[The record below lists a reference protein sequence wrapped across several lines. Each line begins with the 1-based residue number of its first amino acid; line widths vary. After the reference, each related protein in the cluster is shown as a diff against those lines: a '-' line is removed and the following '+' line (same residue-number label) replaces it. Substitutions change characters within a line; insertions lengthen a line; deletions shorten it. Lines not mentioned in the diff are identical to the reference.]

1 MRAGEMPS
9 AAAAA
14 WSDVV
19 LNGAGGRWVRLLR
32 STSLTRPSLAPS
44 TWAKAERAAC
54 SSQKRAVACV
64 TRNGPAGSP
73 GFSACPWMTQ

>member
-19 LNGAGGRWVRLLR
+19 LNGAGGLTVRLLR
-32 STSLTRPSLAPS
+32 STPVTVAVRASRTR
-44 TWAKAERAAC
+44 AKAAWAA
-54 SSQKRAVACV
+54 SSALKRAVACV
-64 TRNGPAGSP
+64 TLNGSSFLAASP
-73 GFSACPWMTQ
+73 EMTQ